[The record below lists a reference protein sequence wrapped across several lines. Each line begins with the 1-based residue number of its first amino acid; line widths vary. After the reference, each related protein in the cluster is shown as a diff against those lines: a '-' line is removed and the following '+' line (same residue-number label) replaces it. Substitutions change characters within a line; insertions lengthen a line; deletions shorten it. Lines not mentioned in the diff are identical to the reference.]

1 MRLVHDPDDGDPRV
15 LADDVD
21 VADSFGAKLRGLTF
35 RRSIPEGYA
44 LVFEF
49 DGVGRR
55 SVHMLFVPFS
65 IDVVWTADDEVTRV
79 RTLPAWYGLG
89 WATGD
94 RFVELPAG
102 AAARIDP
109 GDEVRIEEASA
120 HDE

>member
-1 MRLVHDPDDGDPRV
+1 MRLVHDPSDGDRRV
-15 LADDVD
+15 LADTVD

-35 RRSIPEGYA
+35 RRSIPDGYA

-49 DGVGRR
+49 DRAARR
-55 SVHMLFVPFS
+55 SVHMLFVPFPV
-65 IDVVWTADDEVTRV
+65 DVVWTVDGSVTGV

-102 AAARIDP
+102 AAGDVAP
-109 GDEVRIEEASA
+109 GDRIGIERE
-120 HDE
+120 